1 MVPIRW
7 AGSLLLLCWV
17 SVARSAAD
25 QVAEMD
31 ALLVAKM
38 EETQRAYAAVAQQL
52 SAASQVADLFV
63 LEDAQLQLLAVETRT
78 KLAET
83 QAEVRREMQMALQ
96 EVEALRRAAVGN
108 ATAWRETV
116 EGLRAGTRAKR
127 QALQQMQLQKEIEEE
142 KERERKAQR
151 ELEMLQ
157 ELETQREQEVELELR
172 AQEELEKLQEVER
185 HQEEEEKKKKKQ
197 QEMEM
202 EKQRQEKDEQKQK
215 LKLQELERQQELER
229 RQETRQQEVM
239 EASRS
244 DSPKAGDVGDRTV
257 QSALGGEHN
266 GTVKRL
272 LDIYVSW
279 ERVVH
284 NAAATIYRQLVLPVV
299 AILGFFLVLTVV
311 IARYNSMKQARR
323 NRRVLYSGYP
333 KTYQRKTKHEPKTMS
348 SESDDLRPRYR
359 NPATRRDP
367 NNFIED

>member
-7 AGSLLLLCWV
+7 AGSLLLLCCV
-17 SVARSAAD
+17 GAVRSAAD

-52 SAASQVADLFV
+52 SAASQVADLSV
-63 LEDAQLQLLAVETRT
+63 LEDAQLQLLAVATRT
-78 KLAET
+78 KLAEA
-83 QAEVRREMQMALQ
+83 QAEVRREMQTALQ

-116 EGLRAGTRAKR
+116 EGLRAATRAKR
-127 QALQQMQLQKEIEEE
+127 QALQQMRLQKEIEEE
-142 KERERKAQR
+142 KGMERKAQR

-157 ELETQREQEVELELR
+157 ELETQREEEVELELR

-185 HQEEEEKKKKKQ
+185 RQEEEKKKKQ
-197 QEMEM
+197 QEEKKKMEEENAEHRQRL
-202 EKQRQEKDEQKQK
+202 EKM
-215 LKLQELERQQELER
+215 QELERQQELEK
-229 RQETRQQEVM
+229 RQETRQQEVV
-239 EASRS
+239 EGSRS
-244 DSPKAGDVGDRTV
+244 DSSKDGDVGE
-257 QSALGGEHN
+257 SARGGEHN

-279 ERVVH
+279 ERVVQ

-299 AILGFFLVLTVV
+299 AILGFFFVLTVA

-333 KTYQRKTKHEPKTMS
+333 KTYQRKIKQEPKTAS
-348 SESDDLRPRYR
+348 SENDDLRPRYR